1 MATNYIPGMLGS
13 WTHMEEQIMKIFREL
28 ENLIAEANRLQ
39 NEIIK
44 NNRFKNY
51 KYDLEEE
58 ILNSRKS
65 QLKLEGSKKA
75 VNLALDK
82 LSKNKKYYTS
92 SSEIDEINNELK
104 NKKDEIL
111 EVIDPAY
118 EILKELNEVYG
129 DLVFLTGT
137 YDVTKLP
144 TILK

>member
-13 WTHMEEQIMKIFREL
+13 WTHMKEQIMKIFREL

-129 DLVFLTGT
+129 DLVFPTGI